1 MQTFLLVGTLIST
14 AAIFTL
20 PVSAN
25 QITAIDAA
33 ANTMNLAQLE
43 TLGEQSQDYDKAYAN
58 YRLAIGANILG
69 QPTLASAALNKA
81 QNQLEDLTQ
90 GSANAENL
98 ALLASVYGMQIGLDT
113 SKGAIYGPKVGTS
126 LNQAQTLEPDNPRV
140 LLIKAIS
147 AFNTPA
153 AYGGSMENAVSLS
166 SKAID
171 LFANPCDNICWG
183 HAEAYTWRGL
193 AKQNSGDKQ
202 GALDDWHAAVNVQTD
217 YAWALFLLKQD
228 RDANQ

>member
-1 MQTFLLVGTLIST
+1 MKTFLLIGTLIST
-14 AAIFTL
+14 ATVFAL

-25 QITAIDAA
+25 QITAINAA
-33 ANTMNLAQLE
+33 ANSMNLKQLE

-81 QNQLEDLTQ
+81 QNKLEGLNQ

-98 ALLASVYGMQIGLDT
+98 ALLASVYSMQIGLDT
-113 SKGAIYGPKVGTS
+113 SKGAIYGPKVWAS
-126 LNQAQTLEPDNPRV
+126 LNQAQTLEPNNPRV

-147 AFNTPA
+147 AFNTPVQ
-153 AYGGSMENAVSLS
+153 YGGSMENAISLS

-193 AKQNSGDKQ
+193 AKQSSGDRQ
-202 GALDDWHAAVNVQTD
+202 GAIDDWHAAVNVQTD
-217 YAWALFLLKQD
+217 YAWAHFLLKQD
-228 RDANQ
+228 KDASL

>member
-90 GSANAENL
+90 GSVNAENL

-217 YAWALFLLKQD
+217 YTWALFLLKQD